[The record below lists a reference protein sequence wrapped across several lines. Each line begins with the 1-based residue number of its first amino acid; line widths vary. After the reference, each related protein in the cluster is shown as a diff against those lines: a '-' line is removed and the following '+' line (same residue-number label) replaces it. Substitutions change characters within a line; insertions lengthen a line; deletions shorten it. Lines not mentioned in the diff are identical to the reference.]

1 MDLPE
6 PTQAQKH
13 RFGQRNDPFFVTLAD
28 NAKQSVVAVDGTDL
42 KACRFADPQTAG
54 VHDGKAGSV
63 DRVGYAAKQPADFCI
78 GEGVGQPLLARQTD
92 VFFENRAQSQLS
104 VYRYRYRMP

>member
-1 MDLPE
+1 
-6 PTQAQKH
+6 
-13 RFGQRNDPFFVTLAD
+13 
-28 NAKQSVVAVDGTDL
+28 
-42 KACRFADPQTAG
+42 
-54 VHDGKAGSV
+54 V

-92 VFFENRAQSQLS
+92 VFFENSAQSELR